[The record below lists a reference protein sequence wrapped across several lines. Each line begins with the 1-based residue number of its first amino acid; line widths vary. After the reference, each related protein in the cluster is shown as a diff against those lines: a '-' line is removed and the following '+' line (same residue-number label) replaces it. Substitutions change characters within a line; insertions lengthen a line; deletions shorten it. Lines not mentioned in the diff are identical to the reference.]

1 VSLYVEVPSSPPAE
15 LRYRRPVRPLAAL
28 RELWH
33 ARELVRALVE
43 RQLRA
48 RYKQALLGFAWAL
61 IPPVAMMVVMTFF
74 INRIVPGAIDTHGV
88 PYALFSYVALLA
100 WNFFANTLSGAST
113 SLLGNVALLNK
124 VYCPREVFPVSSAI
138 TSAVDTTISL
148 SVLVFLF
155 VFNGFVPKATTV
167 WVPLLLMVLVA
178 FSVGLSLT
186 LSSLTIYLRDLRHML
201 PMITQLGLLATPIAY
216 GMDKIPPHLQ
226 LAYSALNPL
235 APVIDGLRRTVLLGQ
250 PPAWD
255 WLAAGATTSFV
266 LLVGGF
272 ILFKKLETGFTDVA

>member
-1 VSLYVEVPSSPPAE
+1 VSLYAEAPASPPSD
-15 LRYRRPVRPLAAL
+15 LRFRRPVRPLAAL

-48 RYKQALLGFAWAL
+48 RYKQALLGVAWAL
-61 IPPVAMMVVMTFF
+61 IPPVAMMLVLTFF
-74 INRIVPGAIDTHGV
+74 INRVVTGIDTQGV
-88 PYALFSYVALLA
+88 PYPLFSYTALLA

-138 TSAVDTTISL
+138 TSAVDAAISL
-148 SVLVFLF
+148 LVLVLLF
-155 VFNGFVPKATTV
+155 VVYSFVPKATSF
-167 WVPLLLMVLVA
+167 WVPLLLVVLVA
-178 FSVGLSLT
+178 FTVGLSLT
-186 LSSLTIYLRDLRHML
+186 MSSLTIYLRDLRHML

-216 GMDKIPPHLQ
+216 GMDKIPERLQ

-250 PPAWD
+250 PPALD
-255 WLAAGATTSFV
+255 LLAAGATTSFV
-266 LLVGGF
+266 LLIGGF